1 MTHELKRIRAEAVPA
16 ALERARHY
24 RLLNDP
30 HQAESICLDVLAV
43 APGHAEARV
52 VLLLAL
58 TDQFDSRLQDAFPRA
73 RELARELGDE
83 YERAYY
89 SGLVYERRARAQYR
103 RGGPGVGGAIFE
115 WLARALEEYDR
126 AAKLS
131 PGGNDEALL
140 RWNACVRLIQSE
152 PRIRPEAADAFR
164 PLLE

>member
-1 MTHELKRIRAEAVPA
+1 MTHELKRIHAEAVAA

-30 HQAESICLDVLAV
+30 HQAESICLDVLEA
-43 APGHAEARV
+43 APGHADARI

-58 TDQFDSRLQDAFPRA
+58 TDQFDARLQDAFPRA
-73 RELARELGDE
+73 RELALGLEDP

-103 RGGPGVGGAIFE
+103 RGGPGVGGAIYE
-115 WLARALEEYDR
+115 WLERALAEYDR
-126 AAKLS
+126 ASKLS
-131 PGGNDEALL
+131 PAGNDEALL

-152 PRIRPEAADAFR
+152 PRIRPEAIDAFR
-164 PLLE
+164 PMLE

>member
-1 MTHELKRIRAEAVPA
+1 MTHELKRIHAEAVPA

-43 APGHAEARV
+43 EPGHSEARV

-58 TDQFDSRLQDAFPRA
+58 TDQFESRLQDAFPRA
-73 RELARELGDE
+73 RELAHELGSE

-103 RGGPGVGGAIFE
+103 RGGPGVGGAIYE
-115 WLARALEEYDR
+115 WLARALEEYGR
-126 AAKLS
+126 ASKSS
-131 PGGNDEALL
+131 PPGNDDALL
-140 RWNACVRLIQSE
+140 RWNACVRLIESE
-152 PRIRPEAADAFR
+152 PRIRPETGDSFR
-164 PLLE
+164 PMLE

>member
-1 MTHELKRIRAEAVPA
+1 MQYELKKIHVEAVPA

-30 HQAESICLDVLAV
+30 HQAESICLDVLA
-43 APGHAEARV
+43 ASPGHEEARV

-73 RELARELGDE
+73 RELAQGLEDD
-83 YERAYY
+83 YDRAYY
-89 SGLVYERRARAQYR
+89 SGLVFERRARAQFR
-103 RGGPGVGGAIFE
+103 RGGPGVGAATFE
-115 WLARALEEYDR
+115 WLDRALAEYDR

-131 PGGNDEALL
+131 AAGNDEALL
-140 RWNACVRLIQSE
+140 RWNACVRLVESE
-152 PRIRPEAADAFR
+152 PRIRPETADAFR

>member
-1 MTHELKRIRAEAVPA
+1 MTNELKRIHLDAVPA

-30 HQAESICLDVLAV
+30 HQAESICLDVLAA

-73 RELARELGDE
+73 RELAQGLEDE

-89 SGLVYERRARAQYR
+89 TGLVYERRARSQYR
-103 RGGPGVGGAIFE
+103 RGGPGVGTATYE
-115 WLARALEEYDR
+115 WLDRALAEYDR
-126 AAKLS
+126 ASRLS

-140 RWNACVRLIQSE
+140 RWNACVRLIESE
-152 PRIRPEAADAFR
+152 PRIRPEMADAFR